1 MNIKKS
7 AKIILTGNL
16 KPEKPKEYSQIMY
29 FGRPTSKFKDSK
41 IALDSRIEVHDK
53 SQFEVKFEY
62 NFLRSLSKNDI
73 EKDKKYSIETYF
85 FIPKNIGI
93 SAINYSKSQFYNDL
107 HAYIRFKT
115 PEMTFNELNDE
126 NNIHSP
132 LLILK
137 NNLEK
142 MKKESSEEIDF
153 ISINEAKLFGCL
165 INGFLKQSTIQIRKL
180 INQVTYYKNLSSSH
194 GFIRVLEREI
204 KIFINDALSILYK
217 YRNLRV
223 NYQAVELQISPNV
236 LLNLKLVD
244 EYNTYRLENSFASIY
259 HEVENLSSLKNIDC
273 RTILDFL
280 TQVAFEESQY
290 RIQQGFICFKNSTS
304 VNYEYYAYRFGAIK
318 KHIFQVLYLD
328 IRHIKNE
335 KKYRNYMAMAGA
347 AIAALFYLPAQALLT
362 VNANISFSVIFM
374 VVVAYM
380 FKDRVKEVSRE
391 ILLDKI
397 LDKFYKFFPDNDLF
411 IQDYTQDKDDKNR
424 NIIGRCK
431 EYMRF
436 LKKDEL
442 EYNILK
448 LRNQGHVVDT
458 DEERSEEV
466 IYYNKDVYLNSQKII
481 NAHHRRTNIKDI
493 IRFNINEFLDKLDN
507 ATGKIN
513 FFDIEKS
520 IFSSLKAPKVYH
532 LNIIF
537 KYTMGDKKANNHVYQ
552 RIRVVLDKNGI
563 VRLEEVIPRC
573 KIDLE
578 TNEIIEEKSE
588 EELFSYKFD
597 PENESIFDN
606 VNL

>member
-1 MNIKKS
+1 MF
-7 AKIILTGNL
+7 
-16 KPEKPKEYSQIMY
+16 
-29 FGRPTSKFKDSK
+29 FGRQTSKLKDSK

-53 SQFEVKFEY
+53 SQFEVKFDY
-62 NFLRSLSKNDI
+62 NFLHSLSKN
-73 EKDKKYSIETYF
+73 ESGKDKKYSIETYF
-85 FIPKNIGI
+85 FIPTNVGI
-93 SAINYSKSQFYNDL
+93 SSINYSKSQFYNDL

-115 PEMTFNELNDE
+115 PEMSFNELNDD

-132 LLILK
+132 LRILK

-142 MKKESSEEIDF
+142 FKKKPDKELDLITV
-153 ISINEAKLFGCL
+153 NEAKLLGCL
-165 INGFLKQSTIQIRKL
+165 INGYLKQSTAQVRKL

-194 GFIRVLEREI
+194 GFLRVLEREI
-204 KIFINDALSILYK
+204 KNFINGALSILYK

-223 NYQAVELQISPNV
+223 EYQVPELKISNNV
-236 LLNLKLVD
+236 ITNLKLVD
-244 EYNTYRLENSFASIY
+244 EYNTYRLENSFAVIY
-259 HEVENLSSLKNIDC
+259 NEIEKLSSLKNIDC
-273 RTILDFL
+273 KDILNFL
-280 TQVAFEESQY
+280 TQVAYEESQY

-347 AIAALFYLPAQALLT
+347 AIAALFYLPAQALLA
-362 VNANISFSVIFM
+362 VNANVSLSVIFM
-374 VVVAYM
+374 VVIAYA
-380 FKDRVKEVSRE
+380 FKDRVKEISRE

-397 LDKFYKFFPDNDLF
+397 LNRFYRFFPDNDLF
-411 IQDYTQDKDDKNR
+411 IQDYTQDKEERSR

-436 LKKDEL
+436 LKKDDVEN
-442 EYNILK
+442 NILR
-448 LRNQGHVVDT
+448 LRNRGHIVDI

-466 IYYNKDVYLNSQKII
+466 IYYHKDVYLNSHKII

-493 IRFNINEFLDKLDN
+493 IRFNINEFLDKMDN

-513 FFDIEKS
+513 FFDIEKN

-537 KYTMGDKKANNHVYQ
+537 KYTIGDKNANHHSYQ

-573 KIDLE
+573 KIDHK
-578 TNEIIEEKSE
+578 TNEIIEEKGE
-588 EELFSYKFD
+588 DEVFSYNFD
-597 PENESIFDN
+597 PDNESIFDN
-606 VNL
+606 ANL

>member
-1 MNIKKS
+1 MF
-7 AKIILTGNL
+7 
-16 KPEKPKEYSQIMY
+16 
-29 FGRPTSKFKDSK
+29 FGRQPSKLKDSK

-53 SQFEVKFEY
+53 SQFEVKFDY
-62 NFLRSLSKNDI
+62 NFLHSLSKNEI
-73 EKDKKYSIETYF
+73 GKDKKYSIETYF

-132 LLILK
+132 LRILK

-142 MKKESSEEIDF
+142 LKENNSEEICY

-165 INGFLKQSTIQIRKL
+165 INGYLKQCTTQVRKL
-180 INQVTYYKNLSSSH
+180 INQATYFKNISNSH
-194 GFIRVLEREI
+194 GFLKVLEREI
-204 KIFINDALSILYK
+204 KNFINDALSILYK

-223 NYQAVELQISPNV
+223 NYQEPELMINDNV
-236 LLNLKLVD
+236 ITNLKLVD
-244 EYNTYRLENSFASIY
+244 EYNTYRLENSFAVIY
-259 HEVENLSSLKNIDC
+259 NEIETLSSLKNIDC
-273 RTILDFL
+273 KPILDFL

-362 VNANISFSVIFM
+362 INSNISLPVIFM

-391 ILLDKI
+391 LLLDKI

-411 IQDYTQDKDDKNR
+411 IQDYTQDDKK

-436 LKKDEL
+436 LNKDDL
-442 EYNILK
+442 EDNILK
-448 LRNQGHVVDT
+448 LRSQGHVVDT

-513 FFDIEKS
+513 FFDIEKN

-532 LNIIF
+532 MNIIF
-537 KYTMGDKKANNHVYQ
+537 KYTIGDKNTNNHSYQ

-573 KIDLE
+573 KIDLD
-578 TNEIIEEKSE
+578 TNNIVEEKSE
-588 EELFSYKFD
+588 EELFSFNF
-597 PENESIFDN
+597 ENENENVFDN
-606 VNL
+606 INL